1 MSVDGSARLSV
12 TDVLGRRFVPIDKPV
27 VTLGRRSETDVRIPG
42 IGISRLHA
50 EIASQDGVCRLRDCD
65 SKFGTF
71 VNGERVTERVLVN
84 GDRIRLGQSDDTAIV
99 FLVGDDA
106 PSAERSAAAAAN
118 ELRHMASLLEG
129 LRALG
134 SGRVLEDVLALVLDS
149 AIEVAGAER
158 GFIML
163 DNDAGQ
169 LEFKLARAQG
179 HVTLSGRT
187 FATSRKI
194 PETVFATGR
203 EAIVEDLLDEGMAAL
218 HSGTVALGIRCVLC
232 TPLRLVRYVER
243 IDDPID
249 DKMIGVLYL
258 DSRERGALRSES
270 TRTALETLS
279 TEAAVAIQNARLYRQ
294 ALERAKYEQDLKVAA
309 AIQQALLPASGRAGA
324 FFTTAGTSVPC
335 RAVGGDFFDYVEL
348 QGGQFGFILGDV
360 AGKGSP
366 AALLAAA
373 LLGMFSAESVYHTS
387 AAALLSRLNNGLVR
401 RAIEAR
407 FLTSFYGLI
416 APDGSLTY
424 SNAGH
429 NPPILVSATGV
440 RRLETGGV
448 VLGLFGGAVFEEE
461 TLTMQPGDA
470 IVLFSDGVTEAF
482 NAAGD
487 DFGDDRLLAS
497 IDANRGKPPQALLE
511 ALLGEVRAFCGGA
524 PQSDDITMVV
534 VRFDGESPV
543 TAAPPMR

>member
-1 MSVDGSARLSV
+1 VSVDLSPRLSV
-12 TDVLGRRFVPIDKPV
+12 TDVLGRRFVPIDKPI

-50 EIASQDGVCRLRDCD
+50 EIALHDGVCRLRDCE

-71 VNGERVTERVLVN
+71 VNGERVAERVLAN
-84 GDRIRLGQSDDTAIV
+84 GDQIRLGQSDDTKIV
-99 FLVGDDA
+99 FLAGDDA
-106 PSAERSAAAAAN
+106 PSVERSAAAAAS

-203 EAIVEDLLDEGMAAL
+203 EAIVEDLLDEGLAAL

-270 TRTALETLS
+270 TRSALDTLS
-279 TEAAVAIQNARLYRQ
+279 IEAAVAIQNARLYRQ

-387 AAALLSRLNNGLVR
+387 ASALISRLNNGLVR

-416 APDGSLTY
+416 ARDGSLTY

-429 NPPILVSATGV
+429 NPPILVTANGV

-461 TLTMQPGDA
+461 TVALQPGDA

-482 NAAGD
+482 NAAGE
-487 DFGDDRLLAS
+487 DFGDERLLAG
-497 IDANRGKPPQALLE
+497 IDAHRGKPPQALLE
-511 ALLGEVRAFCGGA
+511 ALLGEVRAFCGDA

-543 TAAPPMR
+543 TPAAPMR

>member
-1 MSVDGSARLSV
+1 VSVDLSPRLSV
-12 TDVLGRRFVPIDKPV
+12 TDVLGRRFVPIDKPI

-50 EIASQDGVCRLRDCD
+50 EIALHDGVCRLRDCE

-71 VNGERVTERVLVN
+71 VNGERVAERVLAN
-84 GDRIRLGQSDDTAIV
+84 GDQIRLGQSDDTKIV
-99 FLVGDDA
+99 FLAGDDA
-106 PSAERSAAAAAN
+106 PSVERSAAAAAS

-203 EAIVEDLLDEGMAAL
+203 EAIVEDLLDEGLAAL

-270 TRTALETLS
+270 TRSALDTLS
-279 TEAAVAIQNARLYRQ
+279 IEAAVAIQNARLYRQ

-309 AIQQALLPASGRAGA
+309 AIQQALLPASGRSGA

-387 AAALLSRLNNGLVR
+387 ASALISRLNNGLVR

-416 APDGSLTY
+416 ARDGSLTY

-429 NPPILVSATGV
+429 NPPILVTANGV

-461 TLTMQPGDA
+461 TVALQPGDA

-482 NAAGD
+482 NAAGE
-487 DFGDDRLLAS
+487 DFGDERLLAG
-497 IDANRGKPPQALLE
+497 IDAHRGKPPQALLE
-511 ALLGEVRAFCGGA
+511 ALLGEVRAFCGDA

-543 TAAPPMR
+543 TPAAAIR